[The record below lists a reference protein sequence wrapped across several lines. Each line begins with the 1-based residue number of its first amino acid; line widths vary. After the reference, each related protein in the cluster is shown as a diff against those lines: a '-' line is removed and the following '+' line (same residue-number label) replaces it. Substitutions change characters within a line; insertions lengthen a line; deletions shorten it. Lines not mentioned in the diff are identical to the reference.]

1 MLRTLY
7 SRLTLTLFIL
17 LLLVG
22 TLLIYMV
29 ARTSTQ
35 YQQEVSQKLNRELAS
50 YVVTQHPLFND
61 AQNPVMQDGL
71 VNQQALDA
79 LFHEM
84 MVINPAIE
92 VYLLDPDGH
101 IVSYNAPDGVIKRE
115 RVDLAPIVSYIQGKV
130 RFPFTGEDPRNP
142 EGRKVFTVAP
152 IQSDGVK
159 QGYLYI
165 VLGGEH
171 YEHVAEMLAQSYI
184 AESALFVICIALA
197 IAFGGGLLIFARL
210 TGRLKQLGNIMQR
223 YANSQ
228 DVHEAIRYSADGKD
242 EIDALGRQFNAMADR
257 ISQQFN
263 ALQQMDSARREM
275 VANISHDLRTP
286 LTTMRGYLETL
297 SLRQDELDDS
307 EKQQY
312 IETALGHSQCLG
324 NMIEELFELARL
336 DSCESVVVAEPFSI
350 CELAQDVAQK
360 YRLRAQEKNIAFDL
374 ELNPNT
380 PLIYG
385 DIGMM
390 QRVLENL
397 IENGL
402 RNTPSGG
409 RVSICID
416 GKSGNT
422 FVSIADTGCGI
433 PAADMPRI
441 FERFY
446 QTDKHRSGGSGL
458 GLAIVKRILELH
470 GSAIQV
476 KSELEKGTEFLFS
489 IPAKPIASQGL

>member
-7 SRLTLTLFIL
+7 SRLALTLFIL
-17 LLLVG
+17 FLLVG

-29 ARTSTQ
+29 VQTSTQ
-35 YQQEVSQKLNRELAS
+35 YQQEVSQKMNRELAG
-50 YVVTQHPLFND
+50 YIVNQHPLFND
-61 AQNPVMQDGL
+61 VQKPVMQDGR
-71 VNQQALDA
+71 VNQQALDT

-92 VYLLDPDGH
+92 VYLLDPRGQ
-101 IVSYNAPDGVIKRE
+101 IVSYNAPEGVVKRE
-115 RVDLAPIVSYIQGKV
+115 RVDLAPIAAYIEGKV

-142 EGRKVFTVAP
+142 DGYKVFTTAP
-152 IQSDGVK
+152 IESNGKK

-165 VLGGEH
+165 VLGGEQ
-171 YEHVAEMLAQSYI
+171 YEHVAEVLAQSYI
-184 AESALFVICIALA
+184 AESAILVICIALA
-197 IAFGGGLLIFARL
+197 IAFGGGLLVFARL
-210 TGRLKQLGNIMQR
+210 TGRLKRLGSIMQR
-223 YANSQ
+223 YASSQ
-228 DVHEAIRYSADGKD
+228 DAHEEIRYSANGRD
-242 EIDALGRQFNAMADR
+242 EIDALGQQFNAMAER

-263 ALQQMDSARREM
+263 ALQQMDNARREM

-297 SLRQDELDDS
+297 SLQHNELDDA
-307 EKQQY
+307 EKRQY
-312 IETALGHSQCLG
+312 IETALSHSQRLG

-336 DSCESVVVAEPFSI
+336 DSCESIVVAEPFSI

-360 YRLRAQEKNIAFDL
+360 YSLRAQEKQITLDVD
-374 ELNPNT
+374 LNPGT
-380 PLIYG
+380 PLVYG

-402 RNTPSGG
+402 RNTPAGG
-409 RVSICID
+409 QVSISID
-416 GKSGNT
+416 NRSGNT
-422 FVSIADTGCGI
+422 FVRIADTGCGI
-433 PAADMPRI
+433 PADDVPRI

-446 QTDKHRSGGSGL
+446 QTDKHRAGGSGL

-476 KSELEKGTEFLFS
+476 KTEIEKGTEFLFRV
-489 IPAKPIASQGL
+489 PAEPIGG